1 MRLRDP
7 VDTAC
12 QFVIKS
18 FFVSVM
24 LLLLLNAAAHAKID
38 KKFFQKLFTYNW
50 ERRNHGGGHMTIE
63 EILAGESKNV
73 EFKVQ
78 RPDKSIKYMKTVVA
92 FANGKGG
99 QIIFGIDDKTR
110 EVVGIP
116 EDKVFQGIDAIT
128 NAISDSCEP
137 MIIPDVYLQ
146 NINGKPVIVAEI
158 RSGRQKP
165 YYIKAEGLE
174 NGVYIRVS
182 GTTRPADRDMSRE
195 LYYECDARSFDSV
208 IRRDIEV
215 TDEDIKNL
223 CEQMKEVA
231 IANSKSNV
239 QRSAVKDVTKN
250 VLLSWGI
257 LKRDENEKIY
267 PTNAYV
273 YLTGQGGLRSVIQC
287 AVFKGTTRSVFLDR
301 RNYEGPLWE
310 QVDEAVQFVLRN
322 IRMGCRLEGVYRQD
336 IYELPPDSIRELIV
350 NAVMN
355 CSYIQVSNIQVAI
368 YDDRL
373 EITSP
378 GGLLP
383 GVTIDLMKEG
393 FSKIRNRSLANAFAY
408 MNLVEAWG
416 SGIPKLMQAMQEYGL
431 REPEFIDME
440 VAFRINL
447 YRGQNEV
454 IEVKN
459 LNRDPDDL
467 NKDQKDLK
475 DDLETRLSELIRK
488 NPELTH
494 KALGEALAVSAATIK
509 RTLTKMQ
516 REGKVIREGSNRKGK
531 WILTDKMK

>member
-1 MRLRDP
+1 
-7 VDTAC
+7 
-12 QFVIKS
+12 
-18 FFVSVM
+18 
-24 LLLLLNAAAHAKID
+24 
-38 KKFFQKLFTYNW
+38 
-50 ERRNHGGGHMTIE
+50 MTIE
-63 EILAGESKNV
+63 EILAGESKNI

-99 QIIFGIDDKTR
+99 QIVFGIDDKTR
-110 EVVGIP
+110 EVVGVP
-116 EDKVFQGIDAIT
+116 EDKVFQEIDAIT

-137 MIIPDVYLQ
+137 TIIPDVYLQ
-146 NINGKPVIVAEI
+146 NINDKPVIVAEI
-158 RSGRQKP
+158 RAGRQKP
-165 YYIKAEGLE
+165 YYIKADGLE

-208 IRRDIEV
+208 IRRDVEV

-231 IANSKSNV
+231 IANSKSNL
-239 QRSAVKDVTKN
+239 QRSSVKDVTKN

-257 LKRDENEKIY
+257 LKKDENEKIY

-273 YLTGQGGLRSVIQC
+273 YLTGQGGLRSMIQC
-287 AVFKGTTRSVFLDR
+287 AVFKGTTRTVFLDR

-322 IRMGCRLEGVYRQD
+322 IRMGCRLEGIYRQD

-355 CSYIQVSNIQVAI
+355 CSYIQASNIQVAI

-393 FSKIRNRSLANAFAY
+393 FSKIRNRSLANAFVY

-447 YRGQNEV
+447 YRDQNETDYHFDMNG
-454 IEVKN
+454 IGKN
-459 LNRDPDDL
+459 
-467 NKDQKDLK
+467 
-475 DDLETRLSELIRK
+475 
-488 NPELTH
+488 
-494 KALGEALAVSAATIK
+494 A
-509 RTLTKMQ
+509 
-516 REGKVIREGSNRKGK
+516 
-531 WILTDKMK
+531 DKMPESADKVPENADKVLINVQEKNIYDYIQKNNSITTAQAAECAGVKQRRAREILSKMVKKGLLKKCGASRSTVYLLNTESDSLL

>member
-1 MRLRDP
+1 
-7 VDTAC
+7 
-12 QFVIKS
+12 
-18 FFVSVM
+18 
-24 LLLLLNAAAHAKID
+24 
-38 KKFFQKLFTYNW
+38 
-50 ERRNHGGGHMTIE
+50 MTIE

-116 EDKVFQGIDAIT
+116 EDKVFQEIDAIT

-137 MIIPDVYLQ
+137 TIIPDVYLQ
-146 NINGKPVIVAEI
+146 NINDKPVIVAEI
-158 RSGRQKP
+158 RAGRQKP
-165 YYIKAEGLE
+165 YYIKTDGME

-215 TDEDIKNL
+215 TEEDIKKL
-223 CEQMKEVA
+223 CGQMKEVA
-231 IANSKSNV
+231 VANSKSNL
-239 QRSAVKDVTKN
+239 QRSSVKDVTKN

-257 LKRDENEKIY
+257 LKKDDNEKIY
-267 PTNAYV
+267 PTNEYV
-273 YLTGQGGLRSVIQC
+273 YLTGQGGLRSMIQC

-310 QVDEAVQFVLRN
+310 QVDEAVRFVLRN

-393 FSKIRNRSLANAFAY
+393 FSKIRNRALANAFAY
-408 MNLVEAWG
+408 MNLMEAWG

-459 LNRDPDDL
+459 SNRDLDGLNKDLDDL
-467 NKDQKDLK
+467 NKDLDDLNKDPDDLDKDPNDLK
-475 DDLETRLSELIRK
+475 NDPNDFKNDLEIRLSELIRK
-488 NPELTH
+488 NPELTY
-494 KALGEALAVSAATIK
+494 KALGEALAVSTATIK

-516 REGKVIREGSNRKGK
+516 RGGKVVREGSNRKGK

>member
-1 MRLRDP
+1 M
-7 VDTAC
+7 
-12 QFVIKS
+12 
-18 FFVSVM
+18 
-24 LLLLLNAAAHAKID
+24 
-38 KKFFQKLFTYNW
+38 
-50 ERRNHGGGHMTIE
+50 
-63 EILAGESKNV
+63 
-73 EFKVQ
+73 
-78 RPDKSIKYMKTVVA
+78 
-92 FANGKGG
+92 
-99 QIIFGIDDKTR
+99 
-110 EVVGIP
+110 VGIP
-116 EDKVFQGIDAIT
+116 EDKVFQEIDAIT

-137 MIIPDVYLQ
+137 TIIPDVYLQ
-146 NINGKPVIVAEI
+146 NINDKPVIVAEI
-158 RSGRQKP
+158 RAGRQKP
-165 YYIKAEGLE
+165 YYIKTDGME

-215 TDEDIKNL
+215 TEEDIKKL
-223 CEQMKEVA
+223 CGQMKEVA
-231 IANSKSNV
+231 VANSKSNL
-239 QRSAVKDVTKN
+239 QRSSVKDVTKN

-257 LKRDENEKIY
+257 LKKDDNEKIY

-273 YLTGQGGLRSVIQC
+273 YLTGQGGLRSMIQC

-310 QVDEAVQFVLRN
+310 QVDEAVRFVLRN
-322 IRMGCRLEGVYRQD
+322 IRLEGVYRQD

-393 FSKIRNRSLANAFAY
+393 FSKIRNRALANAFAY
-408 MNLVEAWG
+408 MNLMEAWG

-459 LNRDPDDL
+459 SNRDLDGLNKDLDDL
-467 NKDQKDLK
+467 NKDPDDLDKDPNDLDKDPNDLK
-475 DDLETRLSELIRK
+475 NDPNDFKNDLEIRLSELIRK
-488 NPELTH
+488 NPELTY
-494 KALGEALAVSAATIK
+494 KALGEALAVSTATIK

-516 REGKVIREGSNRKGK
+516 RGGKVVREGSNRKGK

>member
-12 QFVIKS
+12 QFIMKS

-24 LLLLLNAAAHAKID
+24 LLLLLNAAAHVKID

-116 EDKVFQGIDAIT
+116 EDKVFQEIDAIT

-165 YYIKAEGLE
+165 YYIKADGLE

-273 YLTGQGGLRSVIQC
+273 YLTGQGGLRSMIQC

-322 IRMGCRLEGVYRQD
+322 IRMGCRLEGIYRQD

>member
-1 MRLRDP
+1 
-7 VDTAC
+7 
-12 QFVIKS
+12 
-18 FFVSVM
+18 
-24 LLLLLNAAAHAKID
+24 
-38 KKFFQKLFTYNW
+38 
-50 ERRNHGGGHMTIE
+50 MTIE
-63 EILAGESKNV
+63 EILAGESKNI

-99 QIIFGIDDKTR
+99 QIVFGIDDKTR
-110 EVVGIP
+110 EVVGVP
-116 EDKVFQGIDAIT
+116 EDKVFQEIDAIT

-137 MIIPDVYLQ
+137 TIIPDVYLQ
-146 NINGKPVIVAEI
+146 NINDKPVIVAEI
-158 RSGRQKP
+158 RAGRQKP
-165 YYIKAEGLE
+165 YYIKADGLE

-208 IRRDIEV
+208 IRRDVEV

-231 IANSKSNV
+231 IANSKSNL
-239 QRSAVKDVTKN
+239 QRSSVKDVTKN

-257 LKRDENEKIY
+257 LKKDENEKIY

-273 YLTGQGGLRSVIQC
+273 YLTGQGGLRSMIQC
-287 AVFKGTTRSVFLDR
+287 AVFKGTTRTVFLDR

-322 IRMGCRLEGVYRQD
+322 IRMGCRLEGIYRQD

-355 CSYIQVSNIQVAI
+355 CSYIQASNIQVAI

-393 FSKIRNRSLANAFAY
+393 FSKIRNRSLANAFVY

-447 YRGQNEV
+447 YRDQNEADYNFDMNGIGKSADKV
-454 IEVKN
+454 PESADKVLENADKVLINVQEKNIYDYIQKNNSITTAQAAECAGVKQRRAREILSKMVKKGLLKKCGASRSTVYL
-459 LNRDPDDL
+459 LNTESDSL
-467 NKDQKDLK
+467 L
-475 DDLETRLSELIRK
+475 
-488 NPELTH
+488 
-494 KALGEALAVSAATIK
+494 
-509 RTLTKMQ
+509 
-516 REGKVIREGSNRKGK
+516 
-531 WILTDKMK
+531 

>member
-1 MRLRDP
+1 M
-7 VDTAC
+7 
-12 QFVIKS
+12 F
-18 FFVSVM
+18 
-24 LLLLLNAAAHAKID
+24 LLLAK
-38 KKFFQKLFTYNW
+38 L
-50 ERRNHGGGHMTIE
+50 NHGGGHMTIE
-63 EILAGESKNV
+63 
-73 EFKVQ
+73 
-78 RPDKSIKYMKTVVA
+78 D
-92 FANGKGG
+92 
-99 QIIFGIDDKTR
+99 
-110 EVVGIP
+110 
-116 EDKVFQGIDAIT
+116 DAIT

-137 MIIPDVYLQ
+137 TIIPDVYLQ
-146 NINGKPVIVAEI
+146 NINDKPVIVAEI
-158 RSGRQKP
+158 RAGRQKP
-165 YYIKAEGLE
+165 YYIKADGLE

-215 TDEDIKNL
+215 TDEDIKKL

-231 IANSKSNV
+231 IANSKSNL

-257 LKRDENEKIY
+257 LKKDENEKIY

-273 YLTGQGGLRSVIQC
+273 YLTGQGGLRSMIQC

-310 QVDEAVQFVLRN
+310 QVDEAVRFVLRN

-355 CSYIQVSNIQVAI
+355 CSYIQASNIQVAI

-416 SGIPKLMQAMQEYGL
+416 SGIPKLMQAMREYGL

-447 YRGQNEV
+447 YRDTK
-454 IEVKN
+454 IS
-459 LNRDPDDL
+459 
-467 NKDQKDLK
+467 LK
-475 DDLETRLSELIRK
+475 DTNEPNNDTNKPKNDTNDTKTDLEIRLAELIRK
-488 NPELTH
+488 NPEMPQREM
-494 KALGEALAVSAATIK
+494 KEALNVSIITIK
-509 RTLTKMQ
+509 RTLSKMQ
-516 REGKVIREGSNRKGK
+516 MEGKVIREGSKRKGK
-531 WILTDKMK
+531 WILIS

>member
-1 MRLRDP
+1 
-7 VDTAC
+7 
-12 QFVIKS
+12 
-18 FFVSVM
+18 
-24 LLLLLNAAAHAKID
+24 
-38 KKFFQKLFTYNW
+38 
-50 ERRNHGGGHMTIE
+50 MTIE

-78 RPDKSIKYMKTVVA
+78 RPDKSMKYMKTVVA

-99 QIIFGIDDKTR
+99 RIIFGIDDKTR

-116 EDKVFQGIDAIT
+116 DDKVFREIDAIT

-137 MIIPDVYLQ
+137 TIIPDVYLQ
-146 NINGKPVIVAEI
+146 NINDKPVIVAEI
-158 RSGRQKP
+158 RTGRRKP

-195 LYYECDARSFDSV
+195 LYYECDARSFDS
-208 IRRDIEV
+208 IICRDMEV
-215 TDEDIKNL
+215 TDEDIKSL

-231 IANSKSNV
+231 IANCKSNL
-239 QRSAVKDVTKN
+239 QRSEVKDVTKN
-250 VLLSWGI
+250 ILLSWGI
-257 LKRDENEKIY
+257 LKKDENEKIY
-267 PTNAYV
+267 PTNAYI
-273 YLTGQGGLRSVIQC
+273 YLTGQGGLRSMIQC
-287 AVFKGTTRSVFLDR
+287 AVFKGTTRAVFLDR
-301 RNYEGPLWE
+301 RNYEGPLWK
-310 QVDEAVQFVLRN
+310 QVEEAVQFVFRN

-355 CSYIQVSNIQVAI
+355 CSYIQNSNIQVAI

-383 GVTIDLMKEG
+383 GVTIELMKEG

-459 LNRDPDDL
+459 RDHDLNHGSNDLNRELDDL
-467 NKDQKDLK
+467 NHEPVDLDRDSNDPNHDPK
-475 DDLETRLSELIRK
+475 DDLEIQLSEMIYK
-488 NPELTH
+488 NPKLPQKELA
-494 KALGEALAVSAATIK
+494 KALAVSTATIK
-509 RTLTKMQ
+509 RMLTKMQ
-516 REGKVIREGSNRKGK
+516 HEGKVIREGSNRKGK

>member
-1 MRLRDP
+1 
-7 VDTAC
+7 
-12 QFVIKS
+12 
-18 FFVSVM
+18 
-24 LLLLLNAAAHAKID
+24 
-38 KKFFQKLFTYNW
+38 
-50 ERRNHGGGHMTIE
+50 MTIE

-78 RPDKSIKYMKTVVA
+78 RPDKSVKYMKSVVA

-99 QIIFGIDDKTR
+99 QIVFGVDDKTR

-116 EDKVFQGIDAIT
+116 EDIVFQEIDAIT

-137 MIIPDVYLQ
+137 TIIPDVYLQ

-158 RSGRQKP
+158 RAGRQKP
-165 YYIKAEGLE
+165 YYIKADGLE

-195 LYYECDARSFDSV
+195 LYYECDGRSFDSIICKDMEV
-208 IRRDIEV
+208 SNEDIE
-215 TDEDIKNL
+215 NL
-223 CEQMKEVA
+223 CKQMKEVA
-231 IANSKSNV
+231 IANCSSNL
-239 QRSAVKDVTKN
+239 QKSAVKDVTKN

-257 LKRDENEKIY
+257 LKKDENEKIY

-273 YLTGQGGLRSVIQC
+273 YLTGKSGYHSMIQC
-287 AVFKGTTRSVFLDR
+287 AVFKGKTRSVFLDR
-301 RNYEGPLWE
+301 RDYEGPLWK

-322 IRMGCRLEGVYRQD
+322 IRMGCRLKGVYRQD

-355 CSYIQVSNIQVAI
+355 CSYIQTSHIQVAI

-383 GVTIDLMKEG
+383 GVTIELMKEG
-393 FSKIRNRSLANAFAY
+393 FSKIRNRSLANAFSY

-416 SGIPKLMQAMQEYGL
+416 SGIPKIMQAMQEYGL

-440 VAFRINL
+440 VALRINL
-447 YRGQNEV
+447 YRGQKEIIEVNEPKNEINEPNNEV
-454 IEVKN
+454 NEPKNEINEPNNEVNEPKN
-459 LNRDPDDL
+459 EINEPNNEVDEPKNEINEPNNEF
-467 NKDQKDLK
+467 NKPQKDDDAQKNNIVECEDNLEIRVLK
-475 DDLETRLSELIRK
+475 VIYQ
-488 NPELTH
+488 NPEVTQ
-494 KALGEALAVSAATIK
+494 KALGETLSVSVSTIK
-509 RTLTKMQ
+509 RILAKMQ
-516 REGKVIREGSNRKGK
+516 REGKVIREGSKRKGK
-531 WILTDKMK
+531 WVLIKEK

>member
-1 MRLRDP
+1 
-7 VDTAC
+7 
-12 QFVIKS
+12 
-18 FFVSVM
+18 
-24 LLLLLNAAAHAKID
+24 
-38 KKFFQKLFTYNW
+38 
-50 ERRNHGGGHMTIE
+50 MTIE

-78 RPDKSIKYMKTVVA
+78 RPDKSMKYMKTVVA

-99 QIIFGIDDKTR
+99 RIIFGIDDKTR

-116 EDKVFQGIDAIT
+116 EDIVFREIDAIT

-137 MIIPDVYLQ
+137 TIIPDVYLQ
-146 NINGKPVIVAEI
+146 NINDKPVIVAEI
-158 RSGRQKP
+158 RTGRRKP

-195 LYYECDARSFDSV
+195 LYYECDARSFDS
-208 IRRDIEV
+208 IICRDMEV
-215 TDEDIKNL
+215 TDEDIKSL

-231 IANSKSNV
+231 IANCKSNL
-239 QRSAVKDVTKN
+239 QRSEVKDVTKN
-250 VLLSWGI
+250 ILLSWGI
-257 LKRDENEKIY
+257 LKKDENEKIY
-267 PTNAYV
+267 PTNAYI
-273 YLTGQGGLRSVIQC
+273 YLTGQGGLRSMIQC
-287 AVFKGTTRSVFLDR
+287 AVFKGTTRAVFLDR
-301 RNYEGPLWE
+301 RNYEGPLWK
-310 QVDEAVQFVLRN
+310 QVEEAVQFVFRN

-355 CSYIQVSNIQVAI
+355 CSYIQNSNIQVAI

-383 GVTIDLMKEG
+383 GVTIELMKEG

-459 LNRDPDDL
+459 RDHDLNHGSNDLNRELDDL
-467 NKDQKDLK
+467 NHEPVDLDRDSNDPNHDPK
-475 DDLETRLSELIRK
+475 DDLEIQLSEMIYK
-488 NPELTH
+488 NPELTQ
-494 KALGEALAVSAATIK
+494 KELAKALAVSTATIK
-509 RTLTKMQ
+509 RMLTKMQ
-516 REGKVIREGSNRKGK
+516 HEGKVIREGSNRKGK

>member
-1 MRLRDP
+1 
-7 VDTAC
+7 
-12 QFVIKS
+12 
-18 FFVSVM
+18 
-24 LLLLLNAAAHAKID
+24 
-38 KKFFQKLFTYNW
+38 
-50 ERRNHGGGHMTIE
+50 MTIE
-63 EILAGESKNV
+63 EILAGESKNI

-99 QIIFGIDDKTR
+99 QIVFGIDDKTR
-110 EVVGIP
+110 EVVGVP
-116 EDKVFQGIDAIT
+116 EDKVFQEIDAIT
-128 NAISDSCEP
+128 NVISDSCEP
-137 MIIPDVYLQ
+137 TIIPDVYLQ
-146 NINGKPVIVAEI
+146 NINDKPVIVAEI
-158 RSGRQKP
+158 RAGRQKP
-165 YYIKAEGLE
+165 YYIKADGLE

-208 IRRDIEV
+208 IRRDVEV

-231 IANSKSNV
+231 IANSKSNL
-239 QRSAVKDVTKN
+239 QRSSVKDVTKN

-257 LKRDENEKIY
+257 LKKDENEKIY

-273 YLTGQGGLRSVIQC
+273 YLTGQGGLRSMIQC
-287 AVFKGTTRSVFLDR
+287 AVFKGTTRTVFLDR

-322 IRMGCRLEGVYRQD
+322 IRMGCRLEGIYRQD

-355 CSYIQVSNIQVAI
+355 CSYIQASNIQVAI

-393 FSKIRNRSLANAFAY
+393 FSKIRNRSLANAFVY

-447 YRGQNEV
+447 YRDQNETDYHFDMNG
-454 IEVKN
+454 IGKN
-459 LNRDPDDL
+459 
-467 NKDQKDLK
+467 
-475 DDLETRLSELIRK
+475 
-488 NPELTH
+488 
-494 KALGEALAVSAATIK
+494 A
-509 RTLTKMQ
+509 
-516 REGKVIREGSNRKGK
+516 
-531 WILTDKMK
+531 DKMPESADKVPEIADKVLINVQEKNIYDYIQKNNSITTAQAAECAGVKQRRAREILSKMVKKGLLKKCGASRSTVYLLNTESDSLL

>member
-1 MRLRDP
+1 
-7 VDTAC
+7 
-12 QFVIKS
+12 
-18 FFVSVM
+18 
-24 LLLLLNAAAHAKID
+24 
-38 KKFFQKLFTYNW
+38 
-50 ERRNHGGGHMTIE
+50 MTIE

-99 QIIFGIDDKTR
+99 RIVFGIDDKTR
-110 EVVGIP
+110 EVVGIS
-116 EDKVFQGIDAIT
+116 EDVVFLEIDAIT

-137 MIIPDVYLQ
+137 TIIPDVYLQ
-146 NINGKPVIVAEI
+146 NINGKTVIVAEI
-158 RSGRQKP
+158 RAWTDRNHII
-165 YYIKAEGLE
+165 IKADGLE

-182 GTTRPADRDMSRE
+182 GTTRPADREMSRE
-195 LYYECDARSFDSV
+195 LYYECEGHAFDSV
-208 IRRDIEV
+208 IRRDLKV
-215 TDEDIKNL
+215 TDEDIDTL
-223 CEQMKEVA
+223 CRQMKKVA
-231 IANSKSNV
+231 IANSKSDL
-239 QRSAVKDVTKN
+239 QRAAVKDVTKN
-250 VLLSWGI
+250 VLISWGI
-257 LKRDENEKIY
+257 LKRSEDGNVY

-273 YLTGQGGLRSVIQC
+273 YLTGQGGLRSMIQC
-287 AVFKGTTRSVFLDR
+287 GVFKGTTRAVFLDR

-310 QVDEAVQFVLRN
+310 QVDEAVKFVLRN

-350 NAVMN
+350 NAIMN
-355 CSYIQVSNIQVAI
+355 CSYIQASNIQVAI

-416 SGIPKLMQAMQEYGL
+416 SGIPKLMQAMKEYGL

-447 YRGQNEV
+447 YRGQNV
-454 IEVKN
+454 VN
-459 LNRDPDDL
+459 DLNRDLNDL
-467 NKDQKDLK
+467 NHDLVDPK
-475 DDLETRLSELIRK
+475 VDLETRLEEVIRK
-488 NPELTH
+488 SPELTY
-494 KALGEALAVSAATIK
+494 KSLEKYL
-509 RTLTKMQ
+509 LFQ
-516 REGKVIREGSNRKGK
+516 RQR
-531 WILTDKMK
+531 

>member
-1 MRLRDP
+1 
-7 VDTAC
+7 
-12 QFVIKS
+12 
-18 FFVSVM
+18 
-24 LLLLLNAAAHAKID
+24 
-38 KKFFQKLFTYNW
+38 
-50 ERRNHGGGHMTIE
+50 MTIE
-63 EILAGESKNV
+63 EILAGESKNI

-99 QIIFGIDDKTR
+99 QIVFGIDDKTR
-110 EVVGIP
+110 EVVGVP
-116 EDKVFQGIDAIT
+116 EDKVFQEIDAIT
-128 NAISDSCEP
+128 NVISDSCEP
-137 MIIPDVYLQ
+137 TIIPDVYLQ
-146 NINGKPVIVAEI
+146 NINDKPVIVAEI
-158 RSGRQKP
+158 RAGRQKP
-165 YYIKAEGLE
+165 YYIKADGLE

-208 IRRDIEV
+208 IRRDVEV

-231 IANSKSNV
+231 IANSKSNL
-239 QRSAVKDVTKN
+239 QRSSVKDVTKN

-257 LKRDENEKIY
+257 LKKDENEKIY

-273 YLTGQGGLRSVIQC
+273 YLTGQGGLRSMIQC
-287 AVFKGTTRSVFLDR
+287 AVFKGTTRTVFLDR

-322 IRMGCRLEGVYRQD
+322 IRMGCRLEGIYRQD

-355 CSYIQVSNIQVAI
+355 CSYIQASNIQVAI

-393 FSKIRNRSLANAFAY
+393 FSKIRNRSLANAFVY

-447 YRGQNEV
+447 YRDQNETDYHFDMNG
-454 IEVKN
+454 IGKN
-459 LNRDPDDL
+459 
-467 NKDQKDLK
+467 
-475 DDLETRLSELIRK
+475 
-488 NPELTH
+488 
-494 KALGEALAVSAATIK
+494 A
-509 RTLTKMQ
+509 
-516 REGKVIREGSNRKGK
+516 
-531 WILTDKMK
+531 DKMPESADKVPESADKVLINVQEKNIYDYIQKNNSITTAQAAECAGVKQRRAREILSKMVKKGLLKKCGASRSTVYLLNTESDSLL

>member
-1 MRLRDP
+1 M
-7 VDTAC
+7 
-12 QFVIKS
+12 
-18 FFVSVM
+18 
-24 LLLLLNAAAHAKID
+24 
-38 KKFFQKLFTYNW
+38 
-50 ERRNHGGGHMTIE
+50 
-63 EILAGESKNV
+63 
-73 EFKVQ
+73 
-78 RPDKSIKYMKTVVA
+78 
-92 FANGKGG
+92 
-99 QIIFGIDDKTR
+99 
-110 EVVGIP
+110 
-116 EDKVFQGIDAIT
+116 
-128 NAISDSCEP
+128 
-137 MIIPDVYLQ
+137 
-146 NINGKPVIVAEI
+146 
-158 RSGRQKP
+158 
-165 YYIKAEGLE
+165 E

-195 LYYECDARSFDSV
+195 LYYECDARSFDLV
-208 IRRDIEV
+208 VRRDIEV

-231 IANSKSNV
+231 IANSKSNL
-239 QRSAVKDVTKN
+239 QRSSVKDVTKN

-257 LKRDENEKIY
+257 LKKDENEKIY

-273 YLTGQGGLRSVIQC
+273 YLTGQGGLRSMIQC
-287 AVFKGTTRSVFLDR
+287 AVFKGTTRTVFLDR

-322 IRMGCRLEGVYRQD
+322 IRMGCRLEGIYRQD

-355 CSYIQVSNIQVAI
+355 CSYIQDSNIQVAI

-447 YRGQNEV
+447 YRGQNEADYNFDMNG
-454 IEVKN
+454 I
-459 LNRDPDDL
+459 
-467 NKDQKDLK
+467 
-475 DDLETRLSELIRK
+475 
-488 NPELTH
+488 
-494 KALGEALAVSAATIK
+494 
-509 RTLTKMQ
+509 
-516 REGKVIREGSNRKGK
+516 GKS
-531 WILTDKMK
+531 TDKVPESANKVPINVQEKNIYDYIQKNNSITTAQAAECAGVKQRRAREILSKMVEKGLLKKGGASRSTVYLLNTESDSLL

>member
-1 MRLRDP
+1 
-7 VDTAC
+7 
-12 QFVIKS
+12 
-18 FFVSVM
+18 
-24 LLLLLNAAAHAKID
+24 
-38 KKFFQKLFTYNW
+38 
-50 ERRNHGGGHMTIE
+50 MTIE
-63 EILAGESKNV
+63 EILAGESKNI

-99 QIIFGIDDKTR
+99 QIVFGIDDKTR
-110 EVVGIP
+110 EVVGVP
-116 EDKVFQGIDAIT
+116 EDKVFQEIDAIT

-137 MIIPDVYLQ
+137 TIIPDVYLQ
-146 NINGKPVIVAEI
+146 NINDKPVIVAEI
-158 RSGRQKP
+158 RAGRQKP
-165 YYIKAEGLE
+165 YYIKADGLE

-208 IRRDIEV
+208 VRRDIEV

-231 IANSKSNV
+231 IANSKSNL
-239 QRSAVKDVTKN
+239 QRSSVKDVTKN

-257 LKRDENEKIY
+257 LKKDENEKIY

-273 YLTGQGGLRSVIQC
+273 YLTGQGGLRSMIQC
-287 AVFKGTTRSVFLDR
+287 AVFKGTTRTVFLDR

-322 IRMGCRLEGVYRQD
+322 IRMGCRLEGIYRQD

-355 CSYIQVSNIQVAI
+355 CSYIQASNIQVAI

-447 YRGQNEV
+447 YRGQNETDYHFDMNGIGKSADKAPENADKV
-454 IEVKN
+454 PESADKVLINVQEKNIYDYIQKNNSITTAQAAECAGVKQRRAREILRKMVKKGLLKKFGASRSTVYL
-459 LNRDPDDL
+459 LNTESDSL
-467 NKDQKDLK
+467 L
-475 DDLETRLSELIRK
+475 
-488 NPELTH
+488 
-494 KALGEALAVSAATIK
+494 
-509 RTLTKMQ
+509 
-516 REGKVIREGSNRKGK
+516 
-531 WILTDKMK
+531 

>member
-1 MRLRDP
+1 
-7 VDTAC
+7 
-12 QFVIKS
+12 
-18 FFVSVM
+18 
-24 LLLLLNAAAHAKID
+24 
-38 KKFFQKLFTYNW
+38 
-50 ERRNHGGGHMTIE
+50 MTIE

-78 RPDKSIKYMKTVVA
+78 RPDKSMKYMKTVVA

-99 QIIFGIDDKTR
+99 RIIFGIDDKTR

-116 EDKVFQGIDAIT
+116 EDKVFREIDAIT

-137 MIIPDVYLQ
+137 TIIPDVYLQ
-146 NINGKPVIVAEI
+146 NINDKPVIVAEI
-158 RSGRQKP
+158 RTGRRKP

-195 LYYECDARSFDSV
+195 LYYECDARSFDSI

-215 TDEDIKNL
+215 TDEDIKSL

-231 IANSKSNV
+231 IANCKSNL

-257 LKRDENEKIY
+257 LKKDENEKIY
-267 PTNAYV
+267 PTNAYI
-273 YLTGQGGLRSVIQC
+273 YLTGQGGLRSMIQC
-287 AVFKGTTRSVFLDR
+287 AVFKGTTRAVFLDR
-301 RNYEGPLWE
+301 RNYEGPLWK
-310 QVDEAVQFVLRN
+310 QVEEAVQFVLRN

-355 CSYIQVSNIQVAI
+355 CSYIQNSNIQVAI

-383 GVTIDLMKEG
+383 GVTIELMKEG
-393 FSKIRNRSLANAFAY
+393 FSKIRNRSLANAFAC

-459 LNRDPDDL
+459 RDHDLNHGSNDLNRELDDL
-467 NKDQKDLK
+467 NHEPVGLDRDPNAPNHDPK
-475 DDLETRLSELIRK
+475 DDLEIQLSEMIYK
-488 NPELTH
+488 NPELTQ
-494 KALGEALAVSAATIK
+494 KELAKTLAVSTATIK
-509 RTLTKMQ
+509 RMLTKMQ
-516 REGKVIREGSNRKGK
+516 HEGKVIREGSNRKGK
-531 WILTDKMK
+531 WILMDKMK